1 MNPLR
6 RRSRRAASLAPN
18 YVILT
23 LLVIFSLG
31 PLVVVGFNSLKNNA
45 EIARNPL
52 GPPREGLNW
61 ANFSNAWEEGNYSV
75 SLRNSLVIVAGTV
88 VGVCLV
94 AGMAA
99 YALAKLNLP
108 GADALTMYF
117 LAGTSLP
124 MQLFLVPLYFLWA
137 KLGLVDNPLGLI
149 IIYVAL
155 FSSFA
160 TFLLRSYMVAIPVDF
175 EDAARVD
182 GASDWQVFTRI
193 IVPLTWPGF
202 LTAGLV
208 TGLWAWNEFLFAVT
222 FLHKPEVMTVT
233 ISYYNFAGR
242 YGRDWGLTSAASLI
256 MILPVVVVFLSL
268 QRQFIKGLTE
278 GGLKT

>member
-1 MNPLR
+1 MNPPR
-6 RRSRRAASLAPN
+6 RRSRPTTSLVPN
-18 YVILT
+18 YVILG

-31 PLVVVGFNSLKNNA
+31 PLLVLGFNSVKGNA

-52 GPPREGLNW
+52 GPPREFRW
-61 ANFSNAWEEGNYSV
+61 QNFPAAWDAGAYSV
-75 SLRNSLVIVAGTV
+75 TLRNSLIIVAGTV

-94 AGMAA
+94 GGLAA
-99 YALAKLNLP
+99 YALSKLNLP
-108 GADALTMYF
+108 GADAFTIYL
-117 LAGTSLP
+117 LVGTTLP
-124 MQLFLVPLYFLWA
+124 AQLFLVPLYFLWA
-137 KLGLVDNPLGLI
+137 RLNLVDNLLGLI

-155 FSSFA
+155 FSPFA
-160 TFLLRSYMVAIPVDF
+160 AFLLRSYMLSIPSDF

-182 GASDWQVFTRI
+182 GASEWQAFYRV
-193 IVPLTWPGF
+193 IVPITWPGF

-222 FLHKPEVMTVT
+222 FLHRPEVMTVT

-242 YGRDWGLTSAASLI
+242 YGRDWGLTSAAAMI
-256 MILPVVVVFLSL
+256 MVLPVVVLFLSL
-268 QRQFIKGLTE
+268 QRQFIEGLTE

>member
-1 MNPLR
+1 MTLLR
-6 RRSRRAASLAPN
+6 RRSRRTTSLVPN
-18 YVILT
+18 YVILS

-31 PLVVVGFNSLKNNA
+31 PLLILGFNSVKGTA

-52 GPPREGLNW
+52 GPPQEFRW
-61 ANFSNAWEEGNYSV
+61 QNFVDAWEEGAYSV
-75 SLRNSLVIVAGTV
+75 TLRNSLIIVAGTV

-94 AGMAA
+94 GGLAA
-99 YALAKLNLP
+99 YALTKLNLP
-108 GADALTMYF
+108 GADAFTIYF
-117 LAGTSLP
+117 LVGTTLP
-124 MQLFLVPLYFLWA
+124 AQLFLVPLYFLWA
-137 KLGLVDNPLGLI
+137 RLGLVDNLLGLV

-155 FSSFA
+155 FSPFA
-160 TFLLRSYMVAIPVDF
+160 AFLLRSYMLSIPSDF

-182 GASDWQVFTRI
+182 GASEWQVFSRI
-193 IVPLTWPGF
+193 IVPITWPGF

-242 YGRDWGLTSAASLI
+242 YGRDWGLTSATALI
-256 MILPVVVVFLSL
+256 MILPVVILFLSL
-268 QRQFIKGLTE
+268 QRQFIEGLTE

>member
-1 MNPLR
+1 MRSP
-6 RRSRRAASLAPN
+6 RRSRRTASLVPN
-18 YVILT
+18 YVVLS
-23 LLVIFSLG
+23 LLVVFSLG
-31 PLVVVGFNSLKNNA
+31 PLLVLGFNAVKGNA

-52 GPPREGLNW
+52 GPPQELRWE
-61 ANFSNAWEEGNYSV
+61 NFVAAWEEGAYRV

-94 AGMAA
+94 GGLAA

-108 GADALTMYF
+108 RADALTMYF
-117 LAGTSLP
+117 LVGTTLP
-124 MQLFLVPLYFLWA
+124 AQLFLVPLYFLWA
-137 KLGLVDNPLGLI
+137 RLNLVDNLLGLV

-155 FSSFA
+155 FSPFA
-160 TFLLRSYMVAIPVDF
+160 AFLLRSYILSIPSDF

-182 GASDWQVFTRI
+182 GASEWQVFSRV
-193 IVPLTWPGF
+193 IVPMIWPGF

-242 YGRDWGLTSAASLI
+242 YGRDWGLTSAAALI
-256 MILPVVVVFLSL
+256 MILPVVALFLFL
-268 QRQFIKGLTE
+268 QRQFIQGLTE

>member
-1 MNPLR
+1 MILR
-6 RRSRRAASLAPN
+6 RRRPRRAASLVPN
-18 YVILT
+18 YVVLS

-31 PLVVVGFNSLKNNA
+31 PLLVLGFNSLKTNA
-45 EIARNPL
+45 EIGRNPL
-52 GPPREGLNW
+52 GPPLEGLHW
-61 ANFSNAWEEGNYSV
+61 ENFPAAWETGEYSV
-75 SLRNSLVIVAGTV
+75 ALKNSLIIVVSTV

-94 AGMAA
+94 GGTAA
-99 YALAKLNLP
+99 YALARLRLP
-108 GADALTMYF
+108 GSDFFTMYF
-117 LAGTSLP
+117 LVGTSLP
-124 MQLFLVPLYFLWA
+124 VQLFLVPLYFLWA

-155 FSSFA
+155 FSPFA
-160 TFLLRSYMVAIPVDF
+160 AFLLRSYMVAIPSDF

-182 GASDWQVFTRI
+182 GASDWQVFVRV

-222 FLHKPEVMTVT
+222 FLHKPDVMTVT

-242 YGRDWGLTSAASLI
+242 YGRDWGLTSAAALI
-256 MILPVVVVFLSL
+256 MILPIVALFLAL
-268 QRQFIKGLTE
+268 QRQFIDGLTE
-278 GGLKT
+278 GGLKA